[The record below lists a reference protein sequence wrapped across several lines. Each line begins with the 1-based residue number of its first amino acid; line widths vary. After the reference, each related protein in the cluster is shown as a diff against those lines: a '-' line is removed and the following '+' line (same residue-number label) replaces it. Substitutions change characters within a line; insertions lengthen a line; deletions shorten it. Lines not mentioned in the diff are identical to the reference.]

1 MPLNANHRRILSA
14 LDTLGPMPI
23 GIATRAG
30 GREALQ
36 DLHDANLVWT
46 CRGSVRVNPRAS
58 RAA

>member
-1 MPLNANHRRILSA
+1 MPLNANHRRILARIDHSPTPLREA
-14 LDTLGPMPI
+14 TS
-23 GIATRAG
+23 IA

-46 CRGSVRVNPRAS
+46 CRGTVRVNPRAT